1 MTRETLFYLG
11 PEGTFTHQAAMEAAD
26 QLTRAGVADD
36 GFTLRALDDVPAIMR
51 AVEHGEGW
59 GVVAWEN
66 NVEGYVVPNLDAL
79 IDARDVAGFAR
90 VRVDV
95 AFDAFTRHG
104 DDPLAARAAHVDG
117 GVADD
122 AAEAAGATPTIPV
135 SAHPHGLAQCKRF
148 IAAHGLT
155 PTPASSNAAA
165 CRDLEPGGVAL
176 GPHICGELYGL
187 DTFAARVQDFEGAH
201 TDFLVLGTRDDVRAL
216 NAHART
222 AHVEFETILTLIPLV
237 TGPGVLA
244 DVLDVLRDAGL
255 NMTSF
260 ISRPI
265 KGTDGTYSFIA
276 TIDAAPWEPRFRAV
290 LKEIAEHGD
299 WLKTLAVYPRRERPN
314 PPVETWRLPDG
325 GVRLEALPGAGET
338 GDGAA
343 PAADWDAGHDVRREL
358 LW

>member
-26 QLTRAGVADD
+26 QLAHTGATE
-36 GFTLRALDDVPAIMR
+36 GFDLKALDDVPAIMR

-95 AFDAFTRHG
+95 AFDAFTCRG
-104 DDPLAARAAHVDG
+104 DDPLAARGKNAI
-117 GVADD
+117 
-122 AAEAAGATPTIPV
+122 AGAAPTIPV

-165 CRDLEPGGVAL
+165 CRDLTPGGVAL
-176 GPHICGELYGL
+176 GPRICGELYGL
-187 DTFAARVQDFEGAH
+187 DTLAERVQDFEGAH

-222 AHVEFETILTLIPLV
+222 AHGEFETILTLIPLV

-299 WLKTLAVYPRRERPN
+299 WLKTLAVYPRHERPN

-325 GVRLEALPGAGET
+325 GVRLEASPGAGET
-338 GDGAA
+338 GDGDAS
-343 PAADWDAGHDVRREL
+343 AADWDARHDVGREL